1 MPTPE
6 KIEAAKKSMLKL
18 IPHDLPITERD
29 VAVLA
34 EAALAA
40 AEAVR
45 WQPISTEPSDDSDI
59 WLSDGKSVWGPGKAH
74 KDGSLKL
81 PSRSSCKFWCPAHIP
96 LPPKEETE

>member
-1 MPTPE
+1 MTQAE
-6 KIEAAKKSMLKL
+6 IEAAKNSILKL

-45 WQPISTEPSDDSDI
+45 NERINR
-59 WLSDGKSVWGPGKAH
+59 A
-74 KDGSLKL
+74 
-81 PSRSSCKFWCPAHIP
+81 
-96 LPPKEETE
+96 